1 MGGFRHQLLNMVRDA
16 HAAITDCYAVQV
28 EMRDR
33 AADAECFCPSDYTQ
47 IALGQ
52 NGMHTIYGICS
63 ADSALYLDGMSP
75 SGLWCIP
82 LGNPLTHIRHCKD
95 NTRPSTAGVTQSALR
110 PVLLRPPYPPSSSPS
125 LKMPVGKALV
135 VNEHGGVDR
144 LTLVPDFSFDD
155 TPKAGEVLVHVAATS
170 VNPVDTYVRS
180 GMYPAKSFPLVRQ
193 QHVVAASCGA
203 P

>member
-1 MGGFRHQLLNMVRDA
+1 VVHPIGQSPHAYPPLPYAPVENRRHTV
-16 HAAITDCYAVQV
+16 
-28 EMRDR
+28 
-33 AADAECFCPSDYTQ
+33 CPSP
-47 IALGQ
+47 
-52 NGMHTIYGICS
+52 
-63 ADSALYLDGMSP
+63 SP
-75 SGLWCIP
+75 S
-82 LGNPLTHIRHCKD
+82 
-95 NTRPSTAGVTQSALR
+95 QS
-110 PVLLRPPYPPSSSPS
+110 VLPPFFSP

-135 VNEHGGVDR
+135 LNEHGGVDK